1 MTGELAA
8 DAKCGVPISI
18 SAVSK
23 TFGEETDKPFLAL
36 REVSVE
42 IQAGEFVSVVGPSG
56 CGKSTLMLM
65 VAGCSGAVM
74 TSSWKFRDEANHG
87 RWYCLQD
94 HLLDFRMAGQ
104 CHRHADIR
112 S

>member
-42 IQAGEFVSVVGPSG
+42 IQAGEVVSVVGPCG
-56 CGKSTLMLM
+56 CGRSTLMLM
-65 VAGCSGAVM
+65 GAGLSKRRHDDIIIVSNSVVKPITEVGTA
-74 TSSWKFRDEANHG
+74 F
-87 RWYCLQD
+87 QD
-94 HLLDFRMAGQ
+94 HLLLE
-104 CHRHADIR
+104 C
-112 S
+112 